1 MDQEIHFCTAVDGV
15 RVAYATVGDGPPFV
29 KAANWLN
36 HLEADWKSPIWR
48 HFLDEFSMDQSLVRY
63 DERGNGLSDWSVE
76 DLSLEAFVNDLESV
90 VKALGLESFPLLGI
104 SQGGAVAI
112 EYAVRNPAK
121 VSHLI
126 LFGAFSRGWRKLNIP
141 PQVAAKREAQLALIS
156 HGWGK
161 DNPATRQFFTT
172 TVIPDATPEEAAS
185 FNELQLISTSP
196 KNAAR
201 LFEAFGSLDVWDR
214 LPQVSVPTIV
224 FHSRNDALIGFE
236 DGRRIAAA
244 IPGAKFVPLESNN
257 HILLSHEPAWAV
269 FIDEVRR
276 FIGRPNRNLTRS
288 GKTYRLK
295 VCPSCQKV
303 YADETMYFCLDDG
316 TRLIGPQG
324 QSLSHD
330 GENDQTRIIDN

>member
-1 MDQEIHFCTAVDGV
+1 MDQEIHFCTAPDGV
-15 RVAYATVGDGPPFV
+15 RVAYATVGEGPPFV
-29 KAANWLN
+29 KTANWLN

-48 HFLDEFSMDQSLVRY
+48 HFLDEFSKDQALVRY

-76 DLSLEAFVNDLESV
+76 SLTLDDFVNDLDSV
-90 VKALGLESFPLLGI
+90 VNALRLERFPLLGI

-112 EYAVRNPAK
+112 EYTVRNPDK

-141 PQVAAKREAQLALIS
+141 PHVAAKREAQLALIT

-172 TVIPDATPEEAAS
+172 TVIPDATPMEAAS
-185 FNELQLISTSP
+185 FNELQLLSTSA

-201 LFEAFGSLDVWDR
+201 LFEAFGNLDVWSR
-214 LPQVSVPTIV
+214 LPQVSVPAIV

-236 DGRRIAAA
+236 DGRRIAAS

-269 FIDEVRR
+269 FVDEVRR
-276 FIGRPNRNLTRS
+276 FIGRPSQAATRS
-288 GKTYRLK
+288 SEIHRLK
-295 VCPSCQKV
+295 ICPSCDKT
-303 YADETMYFCLDDG
+303 YTDDTMNFCLNDG
-316 TRLIGPQG
+316 SRLVGSI
-324 QSLSHD
+324 
-330 GENDQTRIIDN
+330 DQAISGDNESTRIIDR